1 MWTEYKKEIIAQ
13 EKQGKK
19 DFLKTFY
26 QKNKLGSAVSTA
38 KDLNS
43 NGDVKLDISFESN
56 SSIRDQSIS
65 IVLDSDEEPLPQ
77 PQPKEN
83 KKVIYNYYDTRSVF
97 GEYNFLEVA
106 KPFTCKI
113 FFLLQNA
120 KNKDKDKVL
129 KEDRQETATKDKE
142 VSANDP
148 NADIDKNEETK
159 IEMEESIL
167 PIWLT
172 RYLQFRFN
180 LLDRTGI

>member
-77 PQPKEN
+77 PQSKEN
-83 KKVIYNYYDTRSVF
+83 KKVKLVIIMTRRMF
-97 GEYNFLEVA
+97 FTILFFLE
-106 KPFTCKI
+106 I
-113 FFLLQNA
+113 
-120 KNKDKDKVL
+120 
-129 KEDRQETATKDKE
+129 
-142 VSANDP
+142 
-148 NADIDKNEETK
+148 I
-159 IEMEESIL
+159 
-167 PIWLT
+167 
-172 RYLQFRFN
+172 
-180 LLDRTGI
+180 

>member
-43 NGDVKLDISFESN
+43 NGDVKLDISFESS

-83 KKVIYNYYDTRSVF
+83 KKVKFEIIMTRRMF
-97 GEYNFLEVA
+97 LNFNFFRSL
-106 KPFTCKI
+106 KKHFLFII
-113 FFLLQNA
+113 FSLYRM
-120 KNKDKDKVL
+120 L
-129 KEDRQETATKDKE
+129 KTK
-142 VSANDP
+142 
-148 NADIDKNEETK
+148 
-159 IEMEESIL
+159 
-167 PIWLT
+167 T
-172 RYLQFRFN
+172 RTRL
-180 LLDRTGI
+180 

>member
-26 QKNKLGSAVSTA
+26 QKNKLGSTA

-43 NGDVKLDISFESN
+43 NGDIKLDISFESN

-83 KKVIYNYYDTRSVF
+83 KKVIGHYYDT
-97 GEYNFLEVA
+97 
-106 KPFTCKI
+106 
-113 FFLLQNA
+113 
-120 KNKDKDKVL
+120 KNL
-129 KEDRQETATKDKE
+129 
-142 VSANDP
+142 
-148 NADIDKNEETK
+148 I
-159 IEMEESIL
+159 
-167 PIWLT
+167 
-172 RYLQFRFN
+172 
-180 LLDRTGI
+180 G

>member
-26 QKNKLGSAVSTA
+26 QNNKLGSAISTA

-83 KKVIYNYYDTRSVF
+83 KKVIYNYYDTKNVF
-97 GEYNFLEVA
+97 GEYNNQHKSNFN
-106 KPFTCKI
+106 FFRSCKTL
-113 FFLLQNA
+113 FMQNIYPST
-120 KNKDKDKVL
+120 
-129 KEDRQETATKDKE
+129 EC
-142 VSANDP
+142 
-148 NADIDKNEETK
+148 
-159 IEMEESIL
+159 
-167 PIWLT
+167 
-172 RYLQFRFN
+172 
-180 LLDRTGI
+180 

>member
-83 KKVIYNYYDTRSVF
+83 KKVIYNYYDTKNVF
-97 GEYNFLEVA
+97 GEYYNFNFLEV
-106 KPFTCKI
+106 F
-113 FFLLQNA
+113 
-120 KNKDKDKVL
+120 
-129 KEDRQETATKDKE
+129 
-142 VSANDP
+142 
-148 NADIDKNEETK
+148 
-159 IEMEESIL
+159 
-167 PIWLT
+167 
-172 RYLQFRFN
+172 
-180 LLDRTGI
+180 

>member
-26 QKNKLGSAVSTA
+26 QKNKLGSAVSTT

-83 KKVIYNYYDTRSVF
+83 KKVKLVVIMTRRMF
-97 GEYNFLEVA
+97 FENTIL
-106 KPFTCKI
+106 I
-113 FFLLQNA
+113 F
-120 KNKDKDKVL
+120 
-129 KEDRQETATKDKE
+129 
-142 VSANDP
+142 
-148 NADIDKNEETK
+148 
-159 IEMEESIL
+159 
-167 PIWLT
+167 
-172 RYLQFRFN
+172 
-180 LLDRTGI
+180 